1 MATQRYIS
9 TSFWDD
15 KWIMELDPSEKLLYL
30 YLLTN
35 PLTNIAGIYKITIKR
50 ISFDTGFTPDTI
62 GHIFQKFQKANKAHL
77 VGEYILL
84 PSWPKHQHWQTHD
97 KIRTGILIELNKL
110 PKVILAKAVEYGYAF
125 EIPKELYPQIASDS
139 LTEASDY
146 LDTDSDSDIDTNTDT
161 PGGVALPKYSK
172 EFDTFWEVYPKKED
186 KYHGYEKYKATKKKG
201 ATAEML
207 LMAARCYALYFK
219 KPGTDIKFAMQAKRF
234 LGPGQEWLE
243 WYNSAEQIRRA
254 EEKVPKSK
262 YEKRTQP
269 ELTPGQIEANK
280 KAVGE
285 MMKSLNVKF
294 GARRV

>member
-35 PLTNIAGIYKITIKR
+35 PLTNIAGIYKITVKR
-50 ISFDTGFTPDTI
+50 ISFDTGFTADTV
-62 GHIFQKFQKANKAHL
+62 GHIFEKFQKANKAHL
-77 VGEYILL
+77 VGEFIIL

-97 KIRTGILIELNKL
+97 KIRAGILIELNKL
-110 PKVILAKAVEYGYAF
+110 PKEILKKAIGFQYAF
-125 EIPKELYPQIASDS
+125 EIPEEIYPQIASDS

-146 LDTDSDSDIDTNTDT
+146 SDSDSNTDINTDT
-161 PGGVALPKYSK
+161 PSGVALPKYSK
-172 EFDTFWEVYPKKED
+172 EFDIFWEVYPKKED
-186 KYHGYEKYKATKKKG
+186 KYHAYEKYKATKKKG
-201 ATAEML
+201 ATGEML
-207 LMAARCYALYFK
+207 LMAAKCYALYFK
-219 KPGTDIKFAMQAKRF
+219 KPGSDIKYAMQAKRF

-243 WYNSAEQIRRA
+243 WYNNAEQIRRA
-254 EEKVPKSK
+254 EEKIPRSK
-262 YEKRTQP
+262 YEIKTQP
-269 ELTPGQIEANK
+269 ELTPTQIEANK